1 MEIIDGFLRVKG
13 NSLKSF
19 AEIEELEDSDNL
31 KIINLIQT
39 NIKDIIFP
47 NLPNLKIL
55 AIYEAPITRIEGF
68 EKIPNLGEL
77 RIGTTLLT
85 EIKGL
90 NFLQDLSTLYLS
102 GNRFLENID
111 FQGVNNLRYLDISH
125 NNKLNADCLKY
136 LNNLEELWYI
146 DANLKNLTSIIHL
159 TNLKILNLSY
169 NLDLDLNS
177 ISNFRNLEYLSLNGC
192 NLTDISFLEGLP
204 QLKSLYI
211 SENQINSLNS
221 ILKLKNLVVLNIS
234 NNEIDDLKKLETLDS
249 LQTIRLNGNKFT
261 GYDELMSHIGSAVQL
276 KEYCLRKSR
285 GNLGYLD
292 YYKPEISLIDNLSNM
307 REQLKQLKDSEIIDI
322 GTHLEYNPY
331 RSIQD
336 FIFLENPIR
345 VRNISKIITAQKEII
360 FHLIQLHSLK
370 GIKTIKTDEFD
381 KNRHFKIFVS
391 HFWDDV
397 LIDSEAVLRYKESNK
412 SIKNKIKEILSL
424 SLFDCRG
431 RPDVIVFPENS
442 IPYSSLK
449 FLIKF
454 SKING
459 LILIGGLE
467 HKKYDETYKNLAF
480 IIDNGLCR
488 FQEKQ
493 TPVSIKLGQ
502 ENIEC
507 RKIPRIKIFKTSIGR
522 IAIFICKDF
531 LRLSDIIPIWTNK
544 NDVDF
549 VIVPSLSHNVL
560 PFHYNVFNLLNYSK
574 NKNLTVIF
582 NNVGEY
588 GGSEMFSIERNKKIE
603 EKFRT
608 NKRDNVGEVIVIRK
622 IRNWHYKN
630 RFKLKRYPRGFQVIS
645 TT

>member
-1 MEIIDGFLRVKG
+1 MKIIDGYLRVEG
-13 NSLKSF
+13 NSLNSF
-19 AEIEELEDSDNL
+19 GEIKELEDSENL

-39 NIKDIIFP
+39 NIKDTILP
-47 NLPNLKIL
+47 NLPNLQIL
-55 AIYEAPITRIEGF
+55 AIYEAPITKIEGF
-68 EKIPNLGEL
+68 EKIPNLVEL
-77 RIGTTLLT
+77 RIGSTLLT

-90 NFLQDLSTLYLS
+90 SFLQDLEILLLS
-102 GNRFLENID
+102 DNKYLENID
-111 FQGVNNLRYLDISH
+111 FEGINNLRYLDISH
-125 NNKLNADCLKY
+125 NKKLNPNCLKHI
-136 LNNLEELWYI
+136 NNLEELWYL
-146 DANLKNLTSIIHL
+146 DGTLNNLSSIIHL
-159 TNLKILNLSY
+159 TNLKVLNLSY
-169 NLDLDLNS
+169 NLDIDLNF
-177 ISNFRNLEYLSLNGC
+177 IRKFRNLEYLSLNDC
-192 NLTDISFLEGLP
+192 NLTDISFLEDLP
-204 QLKSLYI
+204 HLKTLYI
-211 SENQINSLNS
+211 SKNHINSLNS
-221 ILKLKNLVVLNIS
+221 ILELKNLVALDIS

-249 LQTIRLNGNKFT
+249 LRTILLHDNNFR
-261 GYDELMSHIGSAVQL
+261 GYDELMSHIGSAVQI

-307 REQLKQLKDSEIIDI
+307 RKQLKQLKDSEIIDI

-336 FIFLENPIR
+336 FIFLENPSR
-345 VRNISKIITAQKEII
+345 VRNISKITTTQKEII

-370 GIKTIKTDEFD
+370 GIKTIKKDEFD

-391 HFWDDV
+391 HFWDEV
-397 LIDSEAVLRYKESNK
+397 LIDSEAVLRYEENNK

-449 FLIKF
+449 FLLKF
-454 SKING
+454 SKDNG

-531 LRLSDIIPIWTNK
+531 LRLSDIIPIWTKK
-544 NDVDF
+544 NDVDY

-574 NKNLTVIF
+574 NRNLTVIF
-582 NNVGEY
+582 NNIGEY
-588 GGSEMFSIERNKKIE
+588 GGSEIFSVERNKKIE
-603 EKFRT
+603 EGFRT

-622 IRNWHYKN
+622 IRNSHYKDS
-630 RFKLKRYPRGFQVIS
+630 FKLKRYPHGFQVIS